1 MEIQVAAGEK
11 QDKSKNF
18 CHKIAAG
25 NKHMS
30 VKKITLKYILHFGV
44 SSIIMKE
51 MMYED
56 CWYN

>member
-30 VKKITLKYILHFGV
+30 VKKYILHFGV